1 MKKIRC
7 GDEVIVIT
15 GKDKGK
21 IAIIKQFENDEKVI
35 VQGINIVKKHVKP
48 DPNKGV
54 VGGII
59 GYEKPIHIS
68 NIAIYNPSTK
78 KADRIGFRFTE
89 DNRKIRFYKATGE
102 SVKNKWF
109 SEGYK

>member
-15 GKDKGK
+15 GRDKGK
-21 IAIIKQFENDEKVI
+21 IAVVKQFENIDQVL

-48 DPNKGV
+48 DPNKGI

-59 GYEKPIHIS
+59 GFEKPIHIS
-68 NIAIYNPSTK
+68 NIAVYNANTK
-78 KADRIGFRFTE
+78 KADRIGFRISD
-89 DNRKIRFYKATGE
+89 DNKKIRYYKSTGE
-102 SVKNKWF
+102 PVKSK
-109 SEGYK
+109 